1 MKRIQRIHRVSRKRP
16 PRQSKLLP
24 VAIIAAAG
32 AFGVQM
38 TLMGTLFTAAGAGA
52 IGYYHHVT
60 TQGLVRLR
68 HAPTL
73 VNGQPTTIL
82 DRYGRVLWKIS
93 DSSRGLHRNV
103 PLAQIPLY
111 MKEAI
116 IATED
121 KTFYTNPGFEPN
133 AVVRALSYDQSHHG
147 VYEGASGITQQIVKQ
162 QVLSNQRSVQRKLQ
176 EILIAYAV
184 SRPHSGFTKNDILSL
199 YLNTVFFGH
208 QAYGVEAAAR
218 VFFGKDVW
226 TLDLAQCALLAGL
239 VQAPSIYDPLG
250 ANGPGLARARMRE
263 VLDR

>member
-1 MKRIQRIHRVSRKRP
+1 MKRIQRINRVSRKRP

-24 VAIIAAAG
+24 IAIITVAG
-32 AFGVQM
+32 ALSVQM
-38 TLMGTLFTAAGAGA
+38 ALMGALFTAAGASA
-52 IGYYHHVT
+52 IGYYHNVT

-73 VNGQPTTIL
+73 VNVRPTTIL
-82 DRYGRVLWKIS
+82 DRHGRVLWKIS

-103 PLAQIPLY
+103 PLARIPLS

-133 AVVRALSYDQSHHG
+133 ALVRALLIDLQYRG
-147 VYEGASGITQQIVKQ
+147 AVEGASGITQQIVKQ

-184 SRPHSGFTKNDILSL
+184 SRPHSGFTKNGILSL
-199 YLNTVFFGH
+199 YLNTVYFGH

-226 TLDLAQCALLAGL
+226 TLDLAQCAFLAGL
-239 VQAPSIYDPLG
+239 VQAPSAYDPLG
-250 ANGPGLARARMRE
+250 PNGPAL
-263 VLDR
+263 